1 MAREK
6 LEAAVARITSLA
18 VFQDVLQ
25 RIRAADSTMAD
36 NIESTL
42 RQSLKPSE
50 AVISRAGDNGDTLR
64 YGLYRQATELQ
75 TYIKPYQRLTET
87 MAQREKALWTHAFHC
102 TEKFFEDV
110 TRALDVY
117 FGKKLEAMKK
127 DINEDASWY
136 SGIRDTARKGGDLLN
151 LGRRGVAK
159 IANLVREGTMT
170 EEQLLDSRSVV
181 ERTLNEHL
189 DQEQVAKDVEAVLAA
204 ATEPFSE
211 AWRKVIE
218 TQTPDLRDLRAFA
231 GVGTQRSVFNVGFEL
246 GAAEG
251 TLLIGVGGAVAGSI
265 GLATGW
271 HTITYALLN
280 VFPPAAAFAVFA
292 TVLVAVFTKD
302 RAKQKRLDTVRKAVE
317 QYFRTLLTLVNTEK
331 IEELHDKTLREA
343 MHEQSERIIGST
355 LDRWTRAICGGV
367 PLDLYRTLAAA
378 ADEHL
383 LLINDCLV
391 ELDTNVGRISTDT
404 G

>member
-1 MAREK
+1 MARQK
-6 LEAAVARITSLA
+6 LKAAVARITSLA

-25 RIRAADSTMAD
+25 QIRAADSTIAD

-50 AVISRAGDNGDTLR
+50 AIISRAGGNDDTLR

-75 TYIKPYQRLTET
+75 TYIKPYQRLSET

-117 FGKKLEAMKK
+117 FGKKLEAMEKE
-127 DINEDASWY
+127 INEDASWY
-136 SGIRDTARKGGDLLN
+136 SGIRDTARKGGELLN
-151 LGRRGVAK
+151 LGKRGVAK
-159 IANLVREGTMT
+159 LTNLVKEGAMT

-189 DQEQVAKDVEAVLAA
+189 DQEQVAKDVETVLAA
-204 ATEPFSE
+204 ATEAFSE

-231 GVGTQRSVFNVGFEL
+231 GVGTQRSVFNVEFEL

-265 GLATGW
+265 GLAAGW

-280 VFPPAAAFAVFA
+280 VFPPAAAFAVVA
-292 TVLVAVFTKD
+292 TVLVALFTKG

-331 IEELHDKTLREA
+331 IKELHDKTLREA
-343 MHEQSERIIGST
+343 MHEQSERIIENT
-355 LDRWTRAICGGV
+355 LDRWTRAICGGI
-367 PLDLYRTLAAA
+367 PLDLYGKLDAA

-383 LLINDCLV
+383 LLINDSLA
-391 ELDTNVGRISTDT
+391 ELDTNVSDA
-404 G
+404 